1 MKQKDETCHLN
12 VIFLIS
18 TIYTYTFLVSTVKE
32 LEKKKKTTKSESKKR
47 KEKWRKVEKIA
58 SVRNTWIS
66 GQTSVR

>member
-32 LEKKKKTTKSESKKR
+32 LEKKKNNKKR
-47 KEKWRKVEKIA
+47 KQKKKREMEKGRKDCQCKKYLD
-58 SVRNTWIS
+58 
-66 GQTSVR
+66 